1 MKKDLKFK
9 IKKMYEKMKKVL
21 KVELIKNRH
30 IFKNVDI
37 DGYIYDEIRNIR
49 DLDYMK
55 NTVKISIDWLMKKYE
70 INDYMDLE
78 LDLYVTGL
86 TVALIEVI
94 NFCNLYGV
102 GLVLYHYDKLLDIYY
117 RQDVYLD
124 N

>member
-1 MKKDLKFK
+1 
-9 IKKMYEKMKKVL
+9 MKKVL

-37 DGYIYDEIRNIR
+37 DGYIYDEIRNVR

-55 NTVKISIDWLMKKYE
+55 NKVKKSIDWLMERYE

-78 LDLYVTGL
+78 LNLYVTGL

>member
-1 MKKDLKFK
+1 
-9 IKKMYEKMKKVL
+9 
-21 KVELIKNRH
+21 
-30 IFKNVDI
+30 
-37 DGYIYDEIRNIR
+37 
-49 DLDYMK
+49 
-55 NTVKISIDWLMKKYE
+55 
-70 INDYMDLE
+70 MDLE

-117 RQDVYLD
+117 KQDVYLD

>member
-1 MKKDLKFK
+1 
-9 IKKMYEKMKKVL
+9 MKKVL

-55 NTVKISIDWLMKKYE
+55 NISIDWLMKKYE

>member
-1 MKKDLKFK
+1 
-9 IKKMYEKMKKVL
+9 MKKVL

-30 IFKNVDI
+30 VFKNVNI
-37 DGYIYDEIRNIR
+37 NGYIYDEIRNVR
-49 DLDYMK
+49 DLDHMK
-55 NTVKISIDWLMKKYE
+55 STVKNSVDWLMEKYE
-70 INDYMDLE
+70 INDYMNLE
-78 LDLYVTGL
+78 LYLYVTGL

-102 GLVLYHYDKLLDIYY
+102 SLVLYHYDKLLDIYY

>member
-1 MKKDLKFK
+1 
-9 IKKMYEKMKKVL
+9 MKKVL

-55 NTVKISIDWLMKKYE
+55 NTVKIFFSFVLQF
-70 INDYMDLE
+70 

-86 TVALIEVI
+86 TVELIEVI